1 MTTLEQMEPDVRRLA
16 QRFTRDR
23 PDAQEDLAQVARLA
37 MWQELCRRPDAP
49 EPLLV
54 RVAERAMIGE
64 GRQGHSVD
72 GRLFLS
78 ARRAH
83 TWTLQSMDAPQRES
97 QAPLTDVLASGP
109 VHAHNLWE
117 SPTEA
122 DAMGRVLYEML
133 REMLT
138 PQEDAVLT
146 LLLVGY
152 WNREIE
158 RQLDLTEKQVRRA
171 RSSLQRQVAMLVE
184 ADVALYGDHAQEAAR
199 RAVQARRGRPKP
211 YHVPIAMAALLT
223 ELLEVIRQC

>member
-1 MTTLEQMEPDVRRLA
+1 MTTLEQMERDVRRLA

-72 GRLFLS
+72 GRLFLG

-83 TWTLQSMDAPQRES
+83 TWALQSMDAPQRES
-97 QAPLTDVLASGP
+97 EKTLADALASGP
-109 VHAHNLWE
+109 IRAHNLWE
-117 SPTEA
+117 SPTER
-122 DAMGRVLYEML
+122 DAMGHMLHDML
-133 REMLT
+133 RAILQ
-138 PQEDAVLT
+138 PYEDAVLT

-152 WNREIE
+152 RNREVE
-158 RQLDLTEKQVRRA
+158 RLLHMTEKQVQRA
-171 RSSLQRQVAMLVE
+171 RTSLQGKVAMLVE
-184 ADVALYGDHAQEAAR
+184 DDVALYIERSQEAAR

-211 YHVPIAMAALLT
+211 YHVPLDVEQLLA
-223 ELLEVIRQC
+223 ELMEILRQ